1 MKMATERTYTI
12 QLRKGWLSVPRWRRA
27 KRAVAEVQTFLKRHT
42 KSKEV
47 KIDSWVNNAIWG
59 KGAKNPPSK
68 ITLKVSFDKDKAVAE
83 LTELPSKAKRLQ
95 AAIKQKD
102 DKSKKKSL
110 LKIAKEEKEKKI
122 EEHKKKKVD
131 EKKAIEETEKKDKTL
146 SKKEEIASQK

>member
-27 KRAVAEVQTFLKRHT
+27 KRAIAEVQTFLKRHT

-47 KIDSWVNNAIWG
+47 KIDSWVNNMIWG

-83 LTELPSKAKRLQ
+83 LPELPSKAKRLRE
-95 AAIKQKD
+95 AVKQTE
-102 DKSKKKSL
+102 DKRKKKSL
-110 LKIAKEEKEKKI
+110 LKIAKDEKEKKAD
-122 EEHKKKKVD
+122 EHKKKKAE
-131 EKKAIEETEKKDKTL
+131 EKIALEEPEKDKTL